1 MNDVKKM
8 NYSILLLCFVMKK
21 MDYWDVIL
29 LT

>member
-8 NYSILLLCFVMKK
+8 NYSSLLLCFVLKK